1 MKTKIINSVIIS
13 SLVIMSLSGGLSI
26 AQDKTLTD
34 KEKEARLQQAI
45 EERRKVMEEETK
57 VIEQHAG
64 ELEKQKIYIQE
75 GERSTGRASQDSPP
89 RSDRSFYVGREG
101 VNQPFYANPQD
112 FGFNV
117 WRGSGDSER
126 TSFEF
131 AKSVKES
138 SFSHQFSFEVEEN
151 VKNVVMNISGDCK
164 AGEIKVKIIMPG
176 GKTYSDIVIDELGNL
191 NWRKSFTISDEEN
204 KDKIGEWI
212 FKVEAVKATGFFRIS
227 LQSY

>member
-1 MKTKIINSVIIS
+1 MKTIIIYSAIL
-13 SLVIMSLSGGLSI
+13 SLVIMSFSGPLTIG
-26 AQDKTLTD
+26 QEKTQAD

-45 EERRKVMEEETK
+45 DEQKKVMAGQAK
-57 VIEQHAG
+57 VIEQQAG
-64 ELEKQKIYIQE
+64 ELEKGKTIIQE
-75 GERSTGRASQDSPP
+75 AERSAGRADLNNPS
-89 RSDRSFYVGREG
+89 RSNRAYYIGREG
-101 VNQPFYANPQD
+101 GDQPFYVNPQD
-112 FGFNV
+112 FGFNL

-138 SFSHQFSFEVEEN
+138 SFSRQFSFEVEES

-176 GKTYSDIVIDELGNL
+176 GKTYSDIVIDESGNL

-204 KDKIGEWI
+204 KDKRGEWI
-212 FKVEAVKATGFFRIS
+212 FKIESSKATGFFRIS
-227 LQSY
+227 LQTY

>member
-1 MKTKIINSVIIS
+1 MKTKIIYLAIIS
-13 SLVIMSLSGGLSI
+13 SLVIMTFSGGLSI

-34 KEKEARLQQAI
+34 KEKEARLQQTI
-45 EERRKVMEEETK
+45 EERKKAMEEQAK
-57 VIEQHAG
+57 AIEQQAG
-64 ELEKQKIYIQE
+64 ELEKYKIYIQE
-75 GERSTGRASQDSPP
+75 EERSTGRAGQNNTP

-101 VNQPFYANPQD
+101 GNQPFYVGPQD
-112 FGFNV
+112 FGYNI

-131 AKSVKES
+131 AKSIKES
-138 SFSHQFSFEVEEN
+138 SFSRQFSFEVEEN
-151 VKNVVMNISGDCK
+151 MKNVAMNISGDCK
-164 AGEIKVKIIMPG
+164 KGEIKVKIIMPG
-176 GKTYSDIVIDELGNL
+176 GKTYSEVVIDESGNL